1 MFKIGTGMGMGR
13 GDTFLDLGF
22 ACRLDEHTLIL
33 ICISGTCASYTYDN
47 TQSACSDSTSIN
59 GSLCPRLPGM
69 QATPAKNTAVLGG
82 MAPTMPD
89 QIGVAESLEVM
100 LEAGGPVPA
109 LLELA
114 KKQAKLEED
123 NEAAT
128 KSPLLQALLQ
138 VSLSS

>member
-1 MFKIGTGMGMGR
+1 MIHFLTSGR
-13 GDTFLDLGF
+13 LE
-22 ACRLDEHTLIL
+22 EHTLIL
-33 ICISGTCASYTYDN
+33 NCMPGTCASYTYDN
-47 TQSACSDSTSIN
+47 TQSMCSDSTPIN
-59 GSLCPRLPGM
+59 GSSCPRLLGM
-69 QATPAKNTAVLGG
+69 QAAPARNTAVLGG
-82 MAPTMPD
+82 MAPVMPD

-100 LEAGGPVPA
+100 LEAGGPASA